1 MGGGIGEAIGPS
13 ADWTAEDVNAVLDD
27 GPSSAAGTDSM
38 QTGQSNPSAFAT
50 TSPASKSI
58 HFFKSTACPA
68 GSADG
73 NSLWPGISTAS
84 AAGSLLAHASQPG
97 CPVGLSKEQSGQV
110 QPSTG

>member
-73 NSLWPGISTAS
+73 NSLGTGISTAS
-84 AAGSLLAHASQPG
+84 ATGSLLAHASEPG
-97 CPVGLSKEQSGQV
+97 RPVGMNK
-110 QPSTG
+110 